1 MSQCAVDWCSVGWCD
16 CVYWW
21 LAVVIYWDRFRDVM
35 FFFFKQKT
43 AYEIQYGLVGSE
55 MCIRD
60 SANTMEATFVRY
72 PEREEFLE
80 EIKENLIV
88 EFYNR

>member
-1 MSQCAVDWCSVGWCD
+1 
-16 CVYWW
+16 
-21 LAVVIYWDRFRDVM
+21 
-35 FFFFKQKT
+35 
-43 AYEIQYGLVGSE
+43 
-55 MCIRD
+55 
-60 SANTMEATFVRY
+60 MEATFVRY